1 MMNESL
7 TMTEDERTL
16 MFQHYEVF
24 DRYSV
29 CANEL
34 IQKMRSTAVMYRST
48 QRGKRD
54 HVAEDQFSIYEED
67 LERLTKETF
76 DYFNMVCRMMDSMMS
91 MAIYGIPSPNNEVA
105 VKPVS
110 KEYRMKLRRLSD
122 VTLKGYHHFVS
133 LEVETIRSTLIDII
147 DNGTIEVKFE
157 PHALICSTIHSSNGR
172 NIYGGLL

>member
-1 MMNESL
+1 MMNEL
-7 TMTEDERTL
+7 LVMTENERTL

-24 DRYSV
+24 DRYTV

-34 IQKMRSTAVMYRST
+34 IQKMRSTAAVYRSA
-48 QRGKRD
+48 QVGMRD
-54 HVAEDQFSIYEED
+54 HIAEEKFSLYEEH

-76 DYFNMVCRMMDSMMS
+76 DYFNMACRMMDSTMNMT
-91 MAIYGIPSPNNEVA
+91 IYGITSPDNEVA

-133 LEVETIRSTLIDII
+133 LEVETIRSALI
-147 DNGTIEVKFE
+147 DNGTIKVKFE
-157 PHALICSTIHSSNGR
+157 PHVLICSTIHSSNGR

>member
-1 MMNESL
+1 MNEPL
-7 TMTEDERTL
+7 TMTENERTL

-24 DRYSV
+24 DRYTV

-34 IQKMRSTAVMYRST
+34 IQRMRSTAAVYRSSQT
-48 QRGKRD
+48 GTRD
-54 HVAEDQFSIYEED
+54 HVAEDQFFIYEED

-76 DYFNMVCRMMDSMMS
+76 DYFNMVCQMMNSMMS

-110 KEYRMKLRRLSD
+110 KEYRMKLRRLND
-122 VTLKGYHHFVS
+122 ITLKGYHHFVS
-133 LEVETIRSTLIDII
+133 LEVETIRSALIDITN
-147 DNGTIEVKFE
+147 NGTIEVKFE

>member
-1 MMNESL
+1 MMNEPL
-7 TMTEDERTL
+7 TMTENERTL

-24 DRYSV
+24 DRYTV

-34 IQKMRSTAVMYRST
+34 IQRMRSTAAVYRSSQT
-48 QRGKRD
+48 GTRD
-54 HVAEDQFSIYEED
+54 HVAEDQFFIYEED

-76 DYFNMVCRMMDSMMS
+76 DYFNMVCRMMSSMMS
-91 MAIYGIPSPNNEVA
+91 MAIYGIPSPDNEVA

-110 KEYRMKLRRLSD
+110 KEYRMKLRRLND
-122 VTLKGYHHFVS
+122 ITLKGYHHFVS
-133 LEVETIRSTLIDII
+133 LEVETIRSALIDTTN
-147 DNGTIEVKFE
+147 NGTIEVKFE

>member
-1 MMNESL
+1 MMNEPL
-7 TMTEDERTL
+7 TMTENERTL

-24 DRYSV
+24 DRYTV

-34 IQKMRSTAVMYRST
+34 IQRMRSTAAVYRSSQT
-48 QRGKRD
+48 GTRD
-54 HVAEDQFSIYEED
+54 HVAEDQFFIYEED

-76 DYFNMVCRMMDSMMS
+76 DYFNMVCRMMNSMMS
-91 MAIYGIPSPNNEVA
+91 MVIYGIPSPNNEVA

-110 KEYRMKLRRLSD
+110 KEYRMKLRRLND
-122 VTLKGYHHFVS
+122 ITLKGYHHFVS
-133 LEVETIRSTLIDII
+133 LEVETIRSALIDITN
-147 DNGTIEVKFE
+147 NGTIEVKFE

>member
-1 MMNESL
+1 MMNEPL
-7 TMTEDERTL
+7 TMTENERTL

-24 DRYSV
+24 DRYSI

-34 IQKMRSTAVMYRST
+34 IQQMRSTAVLYRST
-48 QRGKRD
+48 QIGKRD
-54 HVAEDQFSIYEED
+54 HVVEDQLSIYEKD

-76 DYFNMVCRMMDSMMS
+76 DYFNMVCRMMDSTMNMT
-91 MAIYGIPSPNNEVA
+91 IYGIPSPDNEVA

-110 KEYRMKLRRLSD
+110 KEYRMKLRRLAD

-133 LEVETIRSTLIDII
+133 LEVETIRSVLID
-147 DNGTIEVKFE
+147 NETIEVKFE